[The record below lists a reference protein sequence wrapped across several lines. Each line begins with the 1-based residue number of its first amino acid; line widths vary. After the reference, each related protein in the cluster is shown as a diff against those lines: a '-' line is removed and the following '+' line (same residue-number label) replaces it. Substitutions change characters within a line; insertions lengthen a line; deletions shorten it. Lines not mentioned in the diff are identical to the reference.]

1 MDWSLLPVFLLLGC
15 VVGFLAGLLGIGG
28 GMTIVPVLTY
38 LYMREG
44 FPTAHVVHLAIGTS
58 MATIMF
64 TSISSVR
71 AHHAHGAVLWPVFR
85 AIAPGILFASVLG
98 PQVVGAMK
106 TPWVAGFFGLFASF
120 SAVQMLFDKKPKPT
134 RQLPGRWGLFA
145 AGNGIGFVSSMVGA
159 GGGFISVPFMAWC
172 NVKVHNAVATSAALG
187 LPIAVAG
194 TVGYILAGLR
204 ADGLPAHT
212 LGYVHWPALLGIV
225 CASVLFAPMGA
236 RVAHSWP
243 VKKLK
248 KAFAYMLFVLS
259 AYMLWKAVQTW

>member
-15 VVGFLAGLLGIGG
+15 VVGVLAGLLGIGG
-28 GMTIVPVLTY
+28 GMTIVPVLTFVFT
-38 LYMREG
+38 REG
-44 FPTAHVVHLAIGTS
+44 FPLAHVVHLAIGTS

-85 AIAPGILFASVLG
+85 AIAPGILLASVLG

-106 TPWVAGFFGLFASF
+106 TPWVAAFFGSFAAF
-120 SAVQMLFDKKPKPT
+120 SAVQMLLDKKPHAA
-134 RQLPGRWGLFA
+134 RQLPGPWGLFA
-145 AGNGIGFVSSMVGA
+145 VGNGIGFISSMVGA

-172 NVKVHNAVATSAALG
+172 NVKIHNAVATSAALG

-194 TVGYILAGLR
+194 TVGYVIAGLR
-204 ADGLPAHT
+204 TEGLPPHT
-212 LGYVHWPALLGIV
+212 IGYVHWPALLGIV
-225 CASVLFAPMGA
+225 VASVLFAPTGA
-236 RVAHSWP
+236 RLAHAWP

-248 KAFAYMLFVLS
+248 KAFAGMLFVLS
-259 AYMLWKAVQTW
+259 AYMLWKAASTW